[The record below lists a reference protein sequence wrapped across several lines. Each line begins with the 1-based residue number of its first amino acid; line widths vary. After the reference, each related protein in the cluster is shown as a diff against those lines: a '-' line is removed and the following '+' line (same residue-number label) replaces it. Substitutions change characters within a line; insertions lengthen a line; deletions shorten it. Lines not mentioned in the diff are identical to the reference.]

1 MDARKDQFEQLLV
14 AQRHAIIAAHQAW
27 TGLLEARVDLERT
40 PEWAAN
46 GPRCHKNNMEAEY
59 THREHAVSEITAKL
73 WAMVSCPTPPA
84 PINTVPGLLATVDE
98 YAQAHV
104 ALSQTRTP
112 HTRAKAS
119 QRAET
124 LRLAIKM
131 AVEG

>member
-1 MDARKDQFEQLLV
+1 MDRKDQFEKLFYEL
-14 AQRHAIIAAHQAW
+14 QRAFTKDTGAYLATIFELMKDGMGILAAIA
-27 TGLLEARVDLERT
+27 
-40 PEWAAN
+40 
-46 GPRCHKNNMEAEY
+46 KAES
-59 THREHAVSEITAKL
+59 EHARLAEDVTAIKDQL

-119 QRAET
+119 QRAES

>member
-1 MDARKDQFEQLLV
+1 MDRKDQFEKLYNEMQKATLKAFLAYV
-14 AQRHAIIAAHQAW
+14 ANIFEIMKDDS
-27 TGLLEARVDLERT
+27 GIEADV
-40 PEWAAN
+40 A
-46 GPRCHKNNMEAEY
+46 KAEF
-59 THREHAVSEITAKL
+59 EHARLAENVTAIKDQL

-84 PINTVPGLLATVDE
+84 PINTVPGLLAAVDE

-119 QRAET
+119 QRAES